1 MQSGKRKGQLNIL
14 PYAALS
20 VTVFIIIVAMGSL
33 ILTGFND
40 STDNADAV
48 SVLDEGQDAMSD
60 FAGWTSTLVVIVVA
74 GVVLSIILGL
84 FVVKRGG
91 GGMA

>member
-1 MQSGKRKGQLNIL
+1 MQRKKMRGQLNIL

-48 SVLDEGQDAMSD
+48 AVLDEGQEAMAD

-84 FVVKRGG
+84 FVVKQRG